1 MEPTS
6 LSSDAGRAIAATS
19 GPVIRSG
26 NRREIYLLPAPERL
40 LRCTALTGPGFSFTV
55 NIDELYFA
63 GRGWRFLPARGAAA
77 ELYPIT
83 LPG

>member
-6 LSSDAGRAIAATS
+6 LRSDAGRALAATS
-19 GPVIRSG
+19 ASVIRSG
-26 NRREIYLLPAPERL
+26 NRREIYLLPAPEQW

-55 NIDELYFA
+55 NIGDLYFA

-77 ELYPIT
+77 EHYPIT